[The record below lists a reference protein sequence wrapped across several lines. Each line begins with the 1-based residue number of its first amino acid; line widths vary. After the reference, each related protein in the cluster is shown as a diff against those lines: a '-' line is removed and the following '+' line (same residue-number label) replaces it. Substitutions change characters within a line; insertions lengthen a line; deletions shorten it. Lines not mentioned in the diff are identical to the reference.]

1 MGVWAVLIHKHIL
14 KHHYALKMT
23 AENNTLVHTE
33 SKTL

>member
-23 AENNTLVHTE
+23 SESNTVVHTD